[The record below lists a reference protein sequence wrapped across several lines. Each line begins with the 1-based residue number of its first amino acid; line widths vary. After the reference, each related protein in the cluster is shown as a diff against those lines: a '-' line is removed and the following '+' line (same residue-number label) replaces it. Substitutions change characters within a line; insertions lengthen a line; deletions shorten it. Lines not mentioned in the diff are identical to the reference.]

1 MSYSLVPVPLGSLQ
15 INELIYTDDSIGT
28 SSTKPV
34 TFSLIIPTY
43 NESKNL
49 EKLVEVLSQILNSY
63 WKGDY
68 ELIIVDDDSPDRTW
82 QVGLELMPHYPQL
95 RVMRR
100 QQEKGLSTA
109 VIRGWQASQGEIL
122 GVIDGDLQHPPET
135 LINMLNEMQNG
146 VDLVVAS
153 RHIEGG
159 GVSDWGFIRRLLSR
173 GAQMLGLI
181 ILPNVIGR
189 VSDPMSGYFMVRR
202 SAIAN
207 CLMNPLGYKILIEVL
222 GRGSVGK
229 VAEVGYVFQERKE
242 GESKVTW
249 RQYVDYIMHLLR
261 LRSRGRI
268 SRIRERLRVPIN
280 RFLKFGI
287 VGFSGVFV
295 DMAILYLLSD
305 ASTLHW
311 GLTRSKIISSEVAVI
326 NNFLWND

>member
-146 VDLVVAS
+146 MDLVVAS
-153 RHIEGG
+153 RHVEGG

-207 CLMNPLGYKILIEVL
+207 CLMNPLGYKILI
-222 GRGSVGK
+222 
-229 VAEVGYVFQERKE
+229 
-242 GESKVTW
+242 
-249 RQYVDYIMHLLR
+249 
-261 LRSRGRI
+261 
-268 SRIRERLRVPIN
+268 
-280 RFLKFGI
+280 
-287 VGFSGVFV
+287 
-295 DMAILYLLSD
+295 
-305 ASTLHW
+305 
-311 GLTRSKIISSEVAVI
+311 
-326 NNFLWND
+326 